1 MSEPRYTKQQSD
13 FEDAILDLIDNRDD
27 YTRSDLQGAVSAIV
41 LRIQGQHEA
50 LRIVSEGING
60 AIDNWAHWTDEYKQ
74 QHLIGLQTVAMDA
87 HKNANAGKVQP

>member
-1 MSEPRYTKQQSD
+1 MSTASPLIKVKRY
-13 FEDAILDLIDNRDD
+13 
-27 YTRSDLQGAVSAIV
+27 IV
-41 LRIQGQHEA
+41 MRIQGQHEA

-87 HKNANAGKVQP
+87 HKATQNAKGEKL